1 MNAQSNTQPAAQ
13 SYQGWTN
20 YPTWAV
26 NLWMANDEPMYLE
39 ALAMAGQAV
48 KDAPDDPNVSEG
60 IWSVEDTA
68 KFRLADSYKDW
79 LTELSELDE
88 ASFRSDVFGWAM
100 EQVNWEEI
108 AATWISD
115 AAE

>member
-1 MNAQSNTQPAAQ
+1 MSSSSSDET
-13 SYQGWTN
+13 YQGWSN

-26 NLWMANDEPMYLE
+26 NLWLSNDEPLYRE
-39 ALAMAGQAV
+39 ALAMAAQSLE
-48 KDAPDDPNVSEG
+48 DAPTDSNVSAG

-79 LTELSELDE
+79 LREMVELDE
-88 ASFRSDVFGWAM
+88 ASLRSDLLGHALDA
-100 EQVNWEEI
+100 VNWEEI

-115 AAE
+115 LAEIEQS